1 MHAYD
6 CRGMLKWAE
15 GSGRGKEGER
25 EVGETQS
32 TDLRPQLGAGHRGV
46 GRWMAS
52 PPLYGVLY
60 IDFTSRTL
68 DPCLL

>member
-25 EVGETQS
+25 EGGRDTEH
-32 TDLRPQLGAGHRGV
+32 RPQATAG
-46 GRWMAS
+46 GRAQRCRKMDGIS
-52 PPLYGVLY
+52 P
-60 IDFTSRTL
+60 TL
-68 DPCLL
+68 WCLIH